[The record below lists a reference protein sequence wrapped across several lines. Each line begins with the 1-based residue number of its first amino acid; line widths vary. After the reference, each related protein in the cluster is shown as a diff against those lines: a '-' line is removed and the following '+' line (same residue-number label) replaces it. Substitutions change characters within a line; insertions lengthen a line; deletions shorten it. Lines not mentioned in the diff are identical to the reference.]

1 MQLKWVQNADEAH
14 ADVRTWQ
21 ADLACMSYDD
31 TLSMALQEN
40 YRDIVAAWPMH
51 GSMMNLCGN
60 IDVAKG
66 LKYVGID
73 TDTGEGTTSSSSSS
87 SSSLQAGGGQLAGG
101 VSSHCGMDDA
111 ISMLAVHAS

>member
-1 MQLKWVQNADEAH
+1 
-14 ADVRTWQ
+14 
-21 ADLACMSYDD
+21 MSYDD

-73 TDTGEGTTSSSSSS
+73 TDTGEGTSSSTSS

-101 VSSHCGMDDA
+101 VFSHCGINDA
-111 ISMLAVHAS
+111 IFMLAVHAS